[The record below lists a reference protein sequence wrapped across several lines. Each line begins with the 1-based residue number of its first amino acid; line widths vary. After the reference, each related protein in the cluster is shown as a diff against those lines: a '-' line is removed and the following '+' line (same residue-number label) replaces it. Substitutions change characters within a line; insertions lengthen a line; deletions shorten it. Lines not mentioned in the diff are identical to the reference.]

1 MDEIE
6 TLKKLLQILER
17 TIDELHGI
25 AAEIKLPKTSQDAY
39 KVKLSKRP
47 KDV

>member
-1 MDEIE
+1 MEELE
-6 TLKKLLQILER
+6 TLKKLLKILER
-17 TIDELHGI
+17 TIDELH
-25 AAEIKLPKTSQDAY
+25 AVASEIKAPKPQQDAY